1 VNGEERHIY
10 DNLNPGDVLEVVS
23 SGPHKQP
30 EPDWLNHCNPTT
42 ARLLRNVLA
51 RVNLKQASEKG
62 RRIIHPILVRQGVLD
77 LNDVA
82 SLEPNRLESMLGLL
96 ACANLDDL
104 YSAVGGGSIFV
115 NEVENAMDLTGIK
128 ESTLRWTSLQI
139 RGNNSSNRPGALA
152 YFAGLITEAGGNI
165 LRTVNTTS
173 KNGDFHVR
181 MVLNGLENEQ
191 KDYLKKLFAESRF
204 PLLEI
209 EIA

>member
-1 VNGEERHIY
+1 
-10 DNLNPGDVLEVVS
+10 
-23 SGPHKQP
+23 
-30 EPDWLNHCNPTT
+30 
-42 ARLLRNVLA
+42 LA

-62 RRIIHPILVRQGVLD
+62 RKIIHPILVKQGVLD

-82 SLEPNRLESMLGLL
+82 SLESNRLESMLGLL

-128 ESTLRWTSLQI
+128 NTTLRWTSVQI
-139 RGNNSSNRPGALA
+139 RGNNSSNQPGALA

-181 MVLNGLENEQ
+181 MVLKGLEIEQ
-191 KDYLKKLFAESRF
+191 KDYLKKLFSESRF
-204 PLLEI
+204 PLMEI

>member
-1 VNGEERHIY
+1 
-10 DNLNPGDVLEVVS
+10 
-23 SGPHKQP
+23 
-30 EPDWLNHCNPTT
+30 
-42 ARLLRNVLA
+42 
-51 RVNLKQASEKG
+51 
-62 RRIIHPILVRQGVLD
+62 
-77 LNDVA
+77 
-82 SLEPNRLESMLGLL
+82 MLGLL

-128 ESTLRWTSLQI
+128 NATLRWTSLQI
-139 RGNNSSNRPGALA
+139 LGNNSSNQPGGLA

-181 MVLNGLENEQ
+181 MVLKGLEDNQ
-191 KDYLKKLFAESRF
+191 KNYLKKLFSESRF
-204 PLLEI
+204 PLVEI